1 MIKFTDINSDNQESL
16 NIKKKINNLLYKK
29 DFILGSEVSKFEK
42 SFSKFEN
49 FKYGVGCNSGTDALL
64 LALKYFS
71 LKDNEEILISGFS
84 YASTYFC
91 AENYEK
97 KLKIKFCDIDINNG
111 LISFEDFKKKISKKT
126 KLLIVINL
134 YGQKCNLKKII
145 DFKKKKNLKFKIIED
160 SAQSHGAYSCYLCT
174 KKLDD
179 KCCKNK
185 KYNTSDIS
193 CYSFYPTKNLGAY
206 GDGGMVCT
214 NNKKIYNKIKILR
227 NVGSVKKN
235 IHKLIG
241 ICSRLD
247 TLQAGILNIKLKN
260 LEKNNDR
267 RRMIANIYNQNLKN
281 LKKIS
286 LIKTLPGSNYHLYV
300 IKVKKRLK
308 FINFMNKNKIS
319 TSIHYPYT
327 LNKLIKS
334 QKIINKNQLKNA
346 FEFSKTC
353 VSLPM
358 YPEIKIS
365 TIKRICNTIKLFK

>member
-126 KLLIVINL
+126 KLLIVVNL

-145 DFKKKKNLKFKIIED
+145 DFKKKKKFKI
-160 SAQSHGAYSCYLCT
+160 
-174 KKLDD
+174 
-179 KCCKNK
+179 
-185 KYNTSDIS
+185 
-193 CYSFYPTKNLGAY
+193 
-206 GDGGMVCT
+206 
-214 NNKKIYNKIKILR
+214 
-227 NVGSVKKN
+227 
-235 IHKLIG
+235 
-241 ICSRLD
+241 
-247 TLQAGILNIKLKN
+247 
-260 LEKNNDR
+260 
-267 RRMIANIYNQNLKN
+267 QN
-281 LKKIS
+281 
-286 LIKTLPGSNYHLYV
+286 Y
-300 IKVKKRLK
+300 
-308 FINFMNKNKIS
+308 
-319 TSIHYPYT
+319 
-327 LNKLIKS
+327 
-334 QKIINKNQLKNA
+334 
-346 FEFSKTC
+346 
-353 VSLPM
+353 
-358 YPEIKIS
+358 
-365 TIKRICNTIKLFK
+365 

>member
-1 MIKFTDINSDNQESL
+1 
-16 NIKKKINNLLYKK
+16 
-29 DFILGSEVSKFEK
+29 
-42 SFSKFEN
+42 
-49 FKYGVGCNSGTDALL
+49 
-64 LALKYFS
+64 
-71 LKDNEEILISGFS
+71 
-84 YASTYFC
+84 
-91 AENYEK
+91 
-97 KLKIKFCDIDINNG
+97 
-111 LISFEDFKKKISKKT
+111 
-126 KLLIVINL
+126 
-134 YGQKCNLKKII
+134 
-145 DFKKKKNLKFKIIED
+145 
-160 SAQSHGAYSCYLCT
+160 
-174 KKLDD
+174 
-179 KCCKNK
+179 
-185 KYNTSDIS
+185 
-193 CYSFYPTKNLGAY
+193 
-206 GDGGMVCT
+206 MVCT

-327 LNKLIKS
+327 LNKIIKS